1 MRLANQFRLITAI
14 HILLPLL
21 IMGIT
26 ASRNG
31 LLEESLFQDVL
42 GIALIS
48 AFFIIFFSPETPGI
62 KWMVTTPLSRI
73 MVFCRRL
80 QDEKDPHFS
89 LPPQKED
96 ENEFITLM
104 RHMNWMAR
112 KIRIRESELEER
124 VQERTLALETAYHQ
138 LEEARDAAE
147 ASSRAK
153 DGFLA
158 TMSHEI
164 RTPIH
169 AISGMCDVLLRS
181 SVTPAQSE
189 HLRIIQTASKA
200 LLDQM
205 NATLDFSRISAG
217 RLPLNEAP
225 FRIRELVEDVCAIFA
240 GQAGKKE
247 IELIAD
253 VRENVPACVTGDGP
267 RIRQVLINLMGN
279 ALKFT
284 ESGDIC
290 LKVHFDPAT
299 ERTVFEVKDTGM
311 GIALRHQKEIFL
323 PFTQADGS
331 ITRRYGGTG
340 LGLAICRGII
350 RQMGGHMTL
359 DSKEGRGSTFSFSL
373 ALPVQPVTHTRPPL
387 PERLQRLHCLVAE
400 DHPVTAR
407 VLGRYLKDFGFSFHH
422 ADTGQKLLDTL
433 KEAPHPDLILL
444 DIRLRDTDGLALC
457 RKLAQDHDP
466 LPPVILMGS
475 RPDEEGVAMASPGC
489 TAFLNKPLRPST
501 LFDTIMEIFGA
512 DLRVRPCPAP
522 AGPEN
527 LRGLRILLVEDNS
540 VNRMI
545 ARELLIP
552 AGVCVHTAS
561 SGAEALVFLERE
573 EVDIILMDVRME
585 GMDGRATTRKIRS
598 LPKWRNIP
606 IIALTA
612 DAGMEEESLSRMA
625 GMDGHLTK
633 PLNAQA
639 LFSMLA
645 GYQKNS
651 GKNAPMP
658 ATHRRPSGQPHPDG
672 TPLDSHGVIHRFLGN
687 RQLYEKVLEEFARNQ
702 SETPEKIKNS
712 LGRGDK
718 ENARLLAHTLKGTAA
733 NIGAHGLSAAAK
745 TVETAILQDTGKEPL
760 EEGLS
765 LLSQSMDAVLEAI
778 EKNIPSA
785 NGPSPESGTAPL
797 PEVLSALGE
806 LDGLFAANRMN
817 AKAKTAELENLL
829 SGCGRAMD
837 FRKLMDA
844 AERYDFQNARS
855 ILQQIQASLSAA
867 FQENHQGVHP

>member
-1 MRLANQFRLITAI
+1 MRLASQFRLITAI

-48 AFFIIFFSPETPGI
+48 AFFIIFFSPEAPGI
-62 KWMVTTPLSRI
+62 KWMVSTPLSRI
-73 MVFCRRL
+73 MVFCRTL
-80 QDEKDPHFS
+80 QDEKNPHFS
-89 LPPQKED
+89 LPPQKDD

-112 KIRIRESELEER
+112 KIRIRENELEER

-225 FRIRELVEDVCAIFA
+225 FRIGEMVEDVCAIFA
-240 GQAGKKE
+240 AEAGKKE

-253 VRENVPACVTGDGP
+253 IAENVPACVKGDGP
-267 RIRQVLINLMGN
+267 KIRQVLINLLGN

-290 LKVHFDPAT
+290 LKVLFDPASGLT
-299 ERTVFEVKDTGM
+299 SFEVKDTGM
-311 GIALRHQKEIFL
+311 GIALKHRKEIFL

-350 RQMGGHMTL
+350 RLMGGQITL
-359 DSKEGRGSTFSFSL
+359 DSKEGFGSTFSFSL
-373 ALPVQPVTHTRPPL
+373 TLPAQPIARTRPPL

-422 ADTGQKLLDTL
+422 AETGQKLLDTL
-433 KEAPHPDLILL
+433 KEKPHPDLILL
-444 DIRLRDTDGLALC
+444 DISLRDTDGLALC
-457 RKLAQDHDP
+457 RELAKTHGT

-475 RPDEEGVAMASPGC
+475 RPDEEGIAMASPGC

-512 DLRVRPCPAP
+512 DLRLRPCPVTTDTASL
-522 AGPEN
+522 AG
-527 LRGLRILLVEDNS
+527 LSILLVEDNS

-552 AGVCVHTAS
+552 AGVHVHTAS
-561 SGAEALVFLERE
+561 SGDEALTFLEKE
-573 EVDIILMDVRME
+573 DVDLILMDVRME
-585 GMDGRATTRKIRS
+585 GMDGRETTRKIRRI
-598 LPKWRNIP
+598 PKFKEIP

-625 GMDGHLTK
+625 GMDAHLTK
-633 PLNAQA
+633 PLNAKA

-645 GYQKNS
+645 GYQKNNS
-651 GKNAPMP
+651 NNASAIHP
-658 ATHRRPSGQPHPDG
+658 APFGQPHPDG
-672 TPLDSHGVIHRFLGN
+672 TPLDSHRAIHRFLGN
-687 RQLYEKVLEEFARNQ
+687 RQLYEKVLEEFSRSQ
-702 SETPEKIKNS
+702 SRTPEEIAGC
-712 LGRGDK
+712 LDRGDREK
-718 ENARLLAHTLKGTAA
+718 ARLLAHTLKGTAA
-733 NIGAHGLSAAAK
+733 NIGAHDLSMAAK
-745 TVETAILQDTGKEPL
+745 EVETRIIHDTGPVQEAINQL
-760 EEGLS
+760 T
-765 LLSQSMDAVLEAI
+765 QSMETVLEVI
-778 EKNIPSA
+778 IKN
-785 NGPSPESGTAPL
+785 SPEQKNQEPESCTAPSQEL
-797 PEVLSALGE
+797 LSALGE
-806 LDGLFAANRMN
+806 LDHLFAANRMN

-829 SGCGRAMD
+829 SGCGRARD

-844 AERYDFQNARS
+844 AERYDFQNARN
-855 ILQQIQASLSAA
+855 ILQQIQNGLSAA
-867 FQENHQGVHP
+867 FQENHQGVQP